1 MTARHSIA
9 PETVVALL
17 PIFRD
22 ELAVRIG
29 APNPTSIGG
38 SFASWSPLTDTIRR
52 NVCVDLV
59 ATADGAE
66 LRLMSAA
73 TGAPLAPPMLVLD
86 EPLPRGGPTASEE
99 AEVVARLPVGKRVEV
114 PLRVAIEVVIEV
126 ARLAEEER
134 EASARRR
141 LGPVQVLSSEA
152 EELLR
157 RHGIDPAAAL
167 VSIQAHAARGAHVM
181 KFAVPPSRIEAHL
194 FDEAV
199 RAAGPASVE
208 TITLQA
214 RPLAT
219 HRYGV
224 DRLEW
229 VPVPGTGSQ
238 DPPGERGCP

>member
-1 MTARHSIA
+1 MTARDCIA
-9 PETVVALL
+9 PETVGALL

-73 TGAPLAPPMLVLD
+73 TGALLAPPLLVLD

-99 AEVVARLPVGKRVEV
+99 AEVIARLPVGKRVEV
-114 PLRVAIEVVIEV
+114 PLRVAIEVVVEV

-141 LGPVQVLSSEA
+141 LDPVQVLSPEA
-152 EELLR
+152 EALLR
-157 RHGIDPAAAL
+157 GNGIDPDAAL
-167 VSIQAHAARGAHVM
+167 VSIKAHAARGARVM
-181 KFAVPPSRIEAHL
+181 KFAVHDCIGPRL

-199 RAAGPASVE
+199 RAAVPATVK
-208 TITLQA
+208 TITLHA
-214 RPLAT
+214 RPLAMP
-219 HRYGV
+219 RYGV
-224 DRLEW
+224 DRWEW
-229 VPVPGTGSQ
+229 APAAS
-238 DPPGERGCP
+238 